1 MSIKNNSFIKLL
13 RIYIRRFY
21 KHDILGLSAEMSF
34 YLFTALFPFVIL
46 VFVIATLI
54 SSSMQDMLLSLITY
68 LPRDMEL
75 LITELLMSFK
85 GSLPLITTSAVL
97 GLWYMSN
104 VISTLTKAMNRFYA
118 VKETRGFFKLRFMFM
133 IFAVFIIV
141 IIFLSFAL
149 VIFGNGTQALL
160 KRIDFLEIID
170 AKKIWNFLRYFS
182 CILAIF
188 LSMTFIFKQLP
199 NKKIPLKNVVFGS
212 ALTTAAWCVTSYGF
226 SFYVNYFASYHV
238 IYGSLA
244 SIVIL
249 VAWVYLSAMV
259 ILLGASLNAFWYR
272 IHMVKKY
279 KLPSSNE

>member
-1 MSIKNNSFIKLL
+1 MSIKNNSLIKLL
-13 RIYIRRFY
+13 RIYIRRFN

-54 SSSMQDMLLSLITY
+54 SSSMQEMLLSLITY

-85 GSLPLITTSAVL
+85 GSLPLIITCAVL
-97 GLWYMSN
+97 GLWYISN

-118 VKETRGFFKLRFMFM
+118 VKETRGFFKLRFMFL

-141 IIFLSFAL
+141 IIFLSFTL
-149 VIFGNGTQALL
+149 VIFGDGTQALL
-160 KRIDFLEIID
+160 KTIDFLEVID
-170 AKKIWNFLRYFS
+170 AEKAWNFLRYFS

-199 NKKIPLKNVVFGS
+199 NKKMPLKNVVFGS

-244 SIVIL
+244 SIIIL

-272 IHMVKKY
+272 ISIVKKY